1 VCPNIEESSAQNVL
15 EVVKSSRVTT
25 WLLEKVFTNE
35 KHRITIIARHFSQIN
50 SRLLQIGTFD
60 TLIELQ
66 APSKEQRYELLKT
79 EIAVH
84 LASKELQL
92 QKMAQQTEYFLAK
105 DLFYLWENRDHQDF
119 TQLV

>member
-79 EIAVH
+79 EIAAH